1 MYHRLLTSMT
11 MTRQRQQQQQ
21 GGLFRSRCSVDSIR
35 LQFATSLMLVGIILI
50 QLPSTSTAFLIPSST
65 SSSLAFSPAITRT
78 ASPTTTLS
86 LIPLPQPLTTLPSPS
101 LAKARTTATS
111 TTTLYA
117 KKKKKK
123 KNIQDG
129 SGNKIICVNR
139 SARRNYEI
147 LSTLEVGISLY
158 GTEVKS
164 IRDGKMNIRD
174 GWIKPSK
181 NGRSCDLMNVHI
193 GKHSFTGSYDQHDER
208 RPRTLLLHKEESRKF
223 KQQIEQNNGMT

>member
-1 MYHRLLTSMT
+1 MQQQHH
-11 MTRQRQQQQQ
+11 QQQQ
-21 GGLFRSRCSVDSIR
+21 LFGSRCYFDRIR
-35 LQFATSLMLVGIILI
+35 LQFALSFILVGIVLI
-50 QLPSTSTAFLIPSST
+50 QLPSTSTAFLVPSSQ
-65 SSSLAFSPAITRT
+65 SSKLAFSTATRPA
-78 ASPTTTLS
+78 TTS
-86 LIPLPQPLTTLPSPS
+86 LYVISLPQPLTKLPSAR
-101 LAKARTTATS
+101 AKTTATTATS
-111 TTTLYA
+111 TTLYA
-117 KKKKKK
+117 KTKKKK

-129 SGNKIICVNR
+129 SGRKIICVNR

-147 LSTLEVGISLY
+147 LSTLEVGISLL

-193 GKHSFTGSYDQHDER
+193 GKHTFTGSYDQHEER
-208 RPRTLLLHKEESRKF
+208 RPRTLLLHKEECRKF